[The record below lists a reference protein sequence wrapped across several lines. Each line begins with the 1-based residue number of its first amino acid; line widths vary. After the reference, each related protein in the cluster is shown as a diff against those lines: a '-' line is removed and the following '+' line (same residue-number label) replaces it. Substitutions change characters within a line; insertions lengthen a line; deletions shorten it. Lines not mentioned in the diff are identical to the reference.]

1 MTKNIVDIYT
11 KVIKGYKNGDFRS
24 VVSFCEK
31 NDTCKK
37 DNSLKKNML
46 MYWSYK
52 KIAMFYEKGKKY
64 KKAYVFW
71 QKAYDFAL
79 DSSLK
84 IKAAHKMLALVDKMG
99 LCVTGKAQEIVKI
112 SVLLH
117 NEYER
122 LGNKESVLRVS
133 KLQDA
138 AQKILANSK
147 YVH

>member
-1 MTKNIVDIYT
+1 
-11 KVIKGYKNGDFRS
+11 
-24 VVSFCEK
+24 
-31 NDTCKK
+31 
-37 DNSLKKNML
+37 
-46 MYWSYK
+46 
-52 KIAMFYEKGKKY
+52 
-64 KKAYVFW
+64 
-71 QKAYDFAL
+71 
-79 DSSLK
+79 
-84 IKAAHKMLALVDKMG
+84 MLALVDKMG

-138 AQKILANSK
+138 AQKILAKSK